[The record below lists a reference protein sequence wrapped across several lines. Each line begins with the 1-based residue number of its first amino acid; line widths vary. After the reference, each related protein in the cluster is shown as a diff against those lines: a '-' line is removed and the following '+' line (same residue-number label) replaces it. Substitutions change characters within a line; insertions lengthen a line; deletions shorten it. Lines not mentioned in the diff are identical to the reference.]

1 MLVFGGVTYIAPE
14 TLELEDEAFLLG
26 WKELLPG
33 AIWVFGNAFFT
44 TSRVSSA
51 PDSLDPS
58 SKLSICKLCVSESN
72 DSIPHI
78 SIRNLDRFQETYHF
92 GSSKIIWN
100 HLSKQHVCSSSRFI
114 VEVYIDHC
122 YVKCFFRGKTLSYP
136 IHPSGYPRSRQR
148 SVRRWTSLSPEML
161 PSESRSRRAKRGPF
175 SFPTKTWE
183 NSSRNQHTMC
193 WVKKEMC
200 FSENGWWIYH
210 IPPQIRKYIS
220 ILIYMRISDHII
232 LSNPLSSFVNS
243 VS

>member
-1 MLVFGGVTYIAPE
+1 MERTLARCYLSFWECILHYHDFKGVQCTRFTWPFIQIIHLQIVRFRIKRFDSTY
-14 TLELEDEAFLLG
+14 FNYKSG
-26 WKELLPG
+26 
-33 AIWVFGNAFFT
+33 
-44 TSRVSSA
+44 
-51 PDSLDPS
+51 
-58 SKLSICKLCVSESN
+58 
-72 DSIPHI
+72 SIPRNI
-78 SIRNLDRFQETYHF
+78 SFWKFQ
-92 GSSKIIWN
+92 KIIWN
-100 HLSKQHVCSSSRFI
+100 HLSKQHICSSSRFI

-122 YVKCFFRGKTLSYP
+122 YIKCFFRGKTLSYP

-220 ILIYMRISDHII
+220 ILIYIYMRII
-232 LSNPLSSFVNS
+232 
-243 VS
+243 